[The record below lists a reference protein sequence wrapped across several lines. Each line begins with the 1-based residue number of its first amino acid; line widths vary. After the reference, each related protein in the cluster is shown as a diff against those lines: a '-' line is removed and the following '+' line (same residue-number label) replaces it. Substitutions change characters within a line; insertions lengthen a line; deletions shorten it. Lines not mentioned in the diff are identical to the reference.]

1 MQITDLPTA
10 STTQVTQDNP
20 VVPMDINGVTYKAD
34 ASTLSKAVQAIN
46 AEFIETTVAVNEN
59 IPANNHRYILLGAQS
74 GYHAISVYMTDT
86 SYTSPWLIISA
97 PYITGTVYSTRILNL
112 YTSANSISGTMHV
125 VWRKDS

>member
-1 MQITDLPTA
+1 MKITDLPTA

-20 VVPMDINGVTYKAD
+20 VVPMDINGVTYKAYT
-34 ASTLSKAVQAIN
+34 ATLANAVQAIN
-46 AEFIETTVAVNEN
+46 AEFIETTVAINEN
-59 IPANNHRYILLGAQS
+59 IPANNHRYILLGSQT

-97 PYITGTVYSTRILNL
+97 PYITGTVYSTRVLNL
-112 YTSANSISGTMHV
+112 YTSANSISGNLHV